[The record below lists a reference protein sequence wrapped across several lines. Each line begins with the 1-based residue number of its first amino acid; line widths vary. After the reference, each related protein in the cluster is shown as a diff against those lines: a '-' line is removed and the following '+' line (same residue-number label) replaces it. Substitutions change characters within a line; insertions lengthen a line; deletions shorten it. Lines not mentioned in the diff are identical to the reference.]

1 MVTNNIEL
9 GFVYWQDEYDTI
21 TCNASTLCQA
31 IVFTST
37 KSWCFL
43 SGFFFAI
50 VQVWDH
56 QMSDVPWFYLH
67 RFGTN
72 ERGDPTRFTRTYLKG
87 WDWLSRV
94 MSPGYTFY
102 LGGGDI
108 PWLYLKGVVMSLG
121 YTYWGGISPGYTYW
135 GTGMSPGY
143 TYWGRGDVPWL
154 YLLREGVLLG
164 YTYLLGHIVET
175 GTLCRRSDLKNRIQC

>member
-1 MVTNNIEL
+1 MVTNNIKL
-9 GFVYWQDEYDTI
+9 GLVYWQDEYDTI

-37 KSWCFL
+37 RSWCFL

-56 QMSDVPWFYLH
+56 QISDVPWCYLH

-72 ERGDPTRFTRTYLKG
+72 ERGDSTRFTRTYLKG

-108 PWLYLKGVVMSLG
+108 LWLYLIEVMSLG
-121 YTYWGGISPGYTYW
+121 YTYWRGISPGYTYW
-135 GTGMSPGY
+135 GRE
-143 TYWGRGDVPWL
+143 WGCPLAMLTEEGGCPLAIPSEGGGAPWL
-154 YLLREGVLLG
+154 YLLVR
-164 YTYLLGHIVET
+164 THS
-175 GTLCRRSDLKNRIQC
+175 RNRYSV